1 MRTDARVVIVGA
13 GGHGKVVADALH
25 RERPDAA
32 FCFAD
37 DQPRL
42 WGQTILGQEV
52 LGRASD
58 VLSEADW
65 FHIAI
70 GHNAFRAQAFEAML
84 AKAAAP
90 LSIVHPSAHLS
101 PFASV
106 GRGAFLAAAS
116 VVAPSA
122 KIGDAV
128 IVNHGAIIDHD
139 CDVGPYCHI
148 APGASLSGGVSLGPG
163 VLVGTGARVL
173 PGIRVGINAV
183 IGAGA
188 VVTRNVG
195 EGEQVVGVPARNVVR
210 ERDAKK
216 D

>member
-148 APGASLSGGVSLGPG
+148 APGASLSGGVSLGPVSWWG
-163 VLVGTGARVL
+163 PALVSFRGFELASTPSLALARWSPEMWAKASRWSVYRQEVL
-173 PGIRVGINAV
+173 
-183 IGAGA
+183 
-188 VVTRNVG
+188 
-195 EGEQVVGVPARNVVR
+195 
-210 ERDAKK
+210 
-216 D
+216 